1 MDSIDIDEG
10 SDGAEGKASAGM
22 AVSDTAKRM
31 ANAKAA
37 SDGRA
42 KTSAVNGA
50 AGGRPKGIST
60 PNADKRTY
68 DDEKLAKDFADRL
81 LNGGPLPVSRA
92 GPPTR
97 EDREHVA
104 RITGVT
110 VEEFQSK
117 FLQRL
122 MTIADKAANHIEE
135 RLDEGGQRLSDLNMT
150 LAISVDKMAAISG
163 RTAQAGNVSV
173 TVNNYGAMSRAEML
187 AVVER
192 DAKASARANSIEI
205 QSQ

>member
-1 MDSIDIDEG
+1 MAGMSNLLDIDE
-10 SDGAEGKASAGM
+10 E
-22 AVSDTAKRM
+22 TAAPER
-31 ANAKAA
+31 
-37 SDGRA
+37 DGRA
-42 KTSAVNGA
+42 RTSAANGA
-50 AGGRPKGIST
+50 KGGMPAGAYMKPH
-60 PNADKRTY
+60 ADKKTY
-68 DDEKLAKDFADRL
+68 DADQLAKQFADRL

-92 GPPTR
+92 QKPN
-97 EDREHVA
+97 EADRAHVA

-110 VEEFQSK
+110 VEDFQAK

-173 TVNNYGAMSRAEML
+173 TVNNYGAMSREQIL
-187 AVVER
+187 ASLHKEER
-192 DAKASARANSIEI
+192 NVTPS
-205 QSQ
+205 